1 MADGDERPKRGRPRI
16 GADKRSVSVA
26 VRVTPE
32 QSAAMHEAAR
42 RAGRSL
48 AQFILDR
55 TIGG

>member
-1 MADGDERPKRGRPRI
+1 MAGENKEPKRGRRRI
-16 GADKRSVSVA
+16 GTDKRSVAVT
-26 VRVTPE
+26 VRVTAE

>member
-1 MADGDERPKRGRPRI
+1 MADGNDKPKRGRRRI
-16 GADKRSVSVA
+16 GTDKRSVSVS

-42 RAGRSL
+42 REGKSL